1 MKYIIFLNLCSNCT
15 IDSHKE
21 SNSLY
26 VWDFYEANKLEIK
39 LNTNLTQ
46 AFCFGLK
53 F

>member
-15 IDSHKE
+15 IDSHKG

-39 LNTNLTQ
+39 LNTNLTE